1 MFESAVGRVQ
11 AVAMDVAPLPVS
23 PAERPPEAIA
33 APIGSDQLFRRWHR
47 TGDQRDRDELIERF
61 MPLARTLARRYA
73 GTREPFDDLMQVAY
87 LGLVKAVDRFDPDHG
102 AAFSSFAVP
111 TIVGELRRYFRDLG
125 WAAHVPR
132 GAQEMALTVDRART
146 AYVRKHGVAPT
157 VQELAEHLQW
167 CLEDVLTG
175 LEAGAA
181 QHSVSLDAPCDRDD
195 ERATL
200 ADTVG
205 ALDPDLEAVDTRL
218 TIANAARNLT
228 ARERRVLVLRFID
241 DRTQTQIADQIGV
254 SQMQVSRILSR
265 AVARLGELMAQ
276 QQARAV
282 DGARP

>member
-1 MFESAVGRVQ
+1 M
-11 AVAMDVAPLPVS
+11 PVS
-23 PAERPPEAIA
+23 PAQRHLESAVQVD
-33 APIGSDQLFRRWHR
+33 SDRLFRRWRHS
-47 TGDQRDRDELIERF
+47 GEQQDRVELIGRF
-61 MPLARTLARRYA
+61 MPLARKLARRYA

-87 LGLVKAVDRFDPDHG
+87 LGLVKAVDRFDPDRG

-132 GAQEMALTVDRART
+132 GAQEMALAVDRARA
-146 AYVRKHGVAPT
+146 AYAARDGVGPT
-157 VQELAEHLQW
+157 VDELADHLQW
-167 CLEDVLTG
+167 DIEDVLTG

-181 QHSVSLDAPCDRDD
+181 QHSVSLDAPCERDE

-205 ALDPDLEAVDTRL
+205 ALDLDLEAIETRL

-265 AVARLGELMAQ
+265 AVARLGELMTQ
-276 QQARAV
+276 QQAAAV

>member
-1 MFESAVGRVQ
+1 MFES
-11 AVAMDVAPLPVS
+11 VAGWAYGAAMQVAPTPVS
-23 PAERPPEAIA
+23 LAQRHTESAVQVE
-33 APIGSDQLFRRWHR
+33 SDELFRRWRR
-47 TGDQRDRDELIERF
+47 TQAQQDRDELIERF
-61 MPLARTLARRYA
+61 MPLARKLARRYA

-87 LGLVKAVDRFDPDHG
+87 LGLVKAVDRFDPDRG

-132 GAQEMALTVDRART
+132 GAQEMALAVERARS
-146 AYVRKHGVAPT
+146 AYVAGHGAGPT
-157 VQELAEHLQW
+157 VEELAEDLQW
-167 CLEDVLTG
+167 AVEDVLTG

-181 QHSVSLDAPCDRDD
+181 QHSVSLDAPCERDD
-195 ERATL
+195 EQATL
-200 ADTVG
+200 VDTVG
-205 ALDPDLEAVDTRL
+205 AIDHDLEAIETRL
-218 TIANAARNLT
+218 SIANAARNLT

-265 AVARLGELMAQ
+265 AVARLGELMTQ
-276 QQARAV
+276 QQAGAV

>member
-1 MFESAVGRVQ
+1 MH
-11 AVAMDVAPLPVS
+11 VAPTPVS
-23 PAERPPEAIA
+23 PAQRHPEPA
-33 APIGSDQLFRRWHR
+33 AGQVDSDALFRRWRRSAH
-47 TGDQRDRDELIERF
+47 QQDRDQLIERF
-61 MPLARTLARRYA
+61 MPLARKLARRYA

-87 LGLVKAVDRFDPDHG
+87 LGLVKAVDRFDPDRG

-132 GAQEMALTVDRART
+132 GAQEMALAVERARGAYAARHGVGPTVD
-146 AYVRKHGVAPT
+146 
-157 VQELAEHLQW
+157 ELAEHLEW
-167 CLEDVLTG
+167 GVEDVLTG

-181 QHSVSLDAPCDRDD
+181 QHSVSLDAPCERDE
-195 ERATL
+195 ERVTL

-205 ALDPDLEAVDTRL
+205 AVDIGLEAIDTRL
-218 TIANAARNLT
+218 TIEIAARNLT

-265 AVARLGELMAQ
+265 AVSRLGELMAH
-276 QQARAV
+276 QQAGAA

>member
-1 MFESAVGRVQ
+1 MFESATTR
-11 AVAMDVAPLPVS
+11 AYRAAMHVAPTPVS
-23 PAERPPEAIA
+23 PAQRHPDSA
-33 APIGSDQLFRRWHR
+33 ARRLDSGALFRRWR
-47 TGDQRDRDELIERF
+47 RCADQQDRDQLIERF
-61 MPLARTLARRYA
+61 MPLARKLARRYA

-87 LGLVKAVDRFDPDHG
+87 LGLVKAVDRFDPDRG

-132 GAQEMALTVDRART
+132 GAQEMALTVERARA
-146 AYVRKHGVAPT
+146 AYAARHGVGPT
-157 VQELAEHLQW
+157 VDELAEHLQW
-167 CLEDVLTG
+167 GVEDVLTG

-181 QHSVSLDAPCDRDD
+181 QHSVSLDAPCERDE

-205 ALDPDLEAVDTRL
+205 ALDLGLEAIETRL

-228 ARERRVLVLRFID
+228 ARERRVLELRFID

-265 AVARLGELMAQ
+265 AVARLGELINQ
-276 QQARAV
+276 QQASAV